1 MAHIEV
7 NAMSV
12 KLSSTFEA
20 EIFFP
25 GMNLEGEKKISGNLV
40 CASGWNRP
48 GGTGKIYGSV
58 GTVCGSS

>member
-25 GMNLEGEKKISGNLV
+25 GMNLEGEKKYPVI
-40 CASGWNRP
+40 WF
-48 GGTGKIYGSV
+48 

>member
-25 GMNLEGEKKISGNLV
+25 GMNLEGEKNI
-40 CASGWNRP
+40 R
-48 GGTGKIYGSV
+48 
-58 GTVCGSS
+58 